1 MPPSMLT
8 RIEVGHLDDV
18 SVLLRVE
25 LTAQREAQGVSMK
38 FIFIKGSLIN
48 SKKIRESFFS
58 NLK

>member
-48 SKKIRESFFS
+48 SKKNRERLFS
-58 NLK
+58 DLK